1 MAKSLVIVESPAKAK
16 TIEKYLGKDFVVR
29 ASVGHVKDLPTSK
42 LGVEVEKNFKPT
54 YVVIK
59 GKKKV
64 LDEITKI
71 AEKSETVFLATDPD
85 REGEAIAWHIADEI
99 KGLGKKKSGLTV
111 HRVLFNE
118 ITKKAVQQAIQHPV
132 ELDPHLF
139 DAQQARRILD
149 RLVGYKISPILWEK
163 VKRGLSAGL
172 VQSVAVRIVCEREK
186 EIQAFVPVEY
196 WSLTAN
202 LEGSL
207 PPPFLAKLAQWK
219 GEKAELGNQ
228 AIVDDIKAAVGKAS
242 FVLKE
247 VVRKERKRN
256 PIAPFVT
263 SKLQQEAARKLGFSA
278 KKTMTLAQKLYEG
291 VELEDGDPVG
301 LITYMRTDSTR
312 LSEDAV
318 TQVREYI
325 AQKYGA
331 AFVPAAPWIYK
342 TKKAAQD
349 AHEAIRPT
357 SIEFDPNRVKAF
369 LGRDEFRLYELIWK
383 RFVACQMSQ
392 AVYDQTTFNIEA
404 GQALFRATGSILKFA
419 GFTQVYMEGYDE
431 QEKVAEEDEESSQ
444 LPDLKQGETLKLL
457 GLDGK
462 QHFTQPPPRF
472 TEASLVKELEEKGIG
487 RPSTYASILSVIQ
500 DKKYAEK
507 IEGKFYPTQ
516 LGTIVNDLLT
526 AHFPKILNIEFTAK
540 MEEELD
546 EVEEGKRSWTATLQD
561 FYQPF
566 SETLEKAKVDM
577 KDLKRQEIATDLSCE
592 KCGKPMVVK
601 WGRHGEFLACS
612 GYPEC
617 KNTKEVQREAGGAY
631 KAAAEK
637 TTDEVCEK
645 CGAPMAVK
653 RGRFGEFLACTRY
666 PECKST
672 KAIPIGVNCPDC
684 GKPLSERK
692 TKRGKSFFGCTG
704 YPNCKFALW
713 DRPLAEP
720 CPQCASPYLLQKYS
734 KKEGN
739 RVVCPNKECGY
750 QKSLETAAEAA
761 EG

>member
-16 TIEKYLGKDFVVR
+16 TIEKYLGKDYVVR

-42 LGVEVEKNFKPT
+42 LGVEVEKDFKPT

-64 LDEITKI
+64 LDEITKT
-71 AEKSETVFLATDPD
+71 AEKSEKVFLATDPD

-99 KGLGKKKSGLTV
+99 KGLGKKKAGGVTV

-132 ELDPHLF
+132 ELDSHLF

-163 VKRGLSAGL
+163 VKRGLSAGR

-186 EIQAFVPVEY
+186 EIEAFVPVEY

-207 PPPFLAKLAQWK
+207 PPAFLAKLAQWK

-228 AIVDDIKAAVGKAS
+228 GIVDDIKATVEKAP

-247 VVRKERKRN
+247 VVRRERKRN

-278 KKTMTLAQKLYEG
+278 KKTMTLAQILYEG

-318 TQVREYI
+318 GQVREYI
-325 AQKYGA
+325 AQKYGP
-331 AFVPAAPWIYK
+331 AFLPASPWIYK

-357 SIEFDPNRVKAF
+357 SIEFEPSRVKPF

-392 AVYDQTTFNIEA
+392 AIYDQTTFNIEA
-404 GQALFRATGSILKFA
+404 GPALFRATGSILKFA

-431 QEKVAEEDEESSQ
+431 QEKVAEEDEESAQ
-444 LPDLKQGETLKLL
+444 LPDLKEGETLKLL

-507 IEGKFYPTQ
+507 IEGKFRPTQ

-546 EVEEGKRSWTATLQD
+546 EVEEGKRSWTATLED

-617 KNTKEVQREAGGAY
+617 KNTKEVQREGGAY

-713 DRPLAEP
+713 DRPLPEA
-720 CPQCASPYLLQKYS
+720 CPQCASPYLLQKYT

-750 QKSLETAAEAA
+750 QKSLESAAQAA